1 MISVITCTN
10 REKSLTNILSN
21 YDKQH
26 YKHKELV
33 IIINNNSID
42 LNEWKSKS
50 QKYKNVTILREDENQ
65 SLGKCLN
72 KGIQHASG
80 YFIAKFDDD
89 DYYSSHY
96 LSESLK
102 ALQNAKV
109 NVVGKTSIYM
119 FFESEKLLTI
129 FNPYKFAGSMS
140 NSEEVY
146 NNAILMG
153 GTLFVKKSVFHNIG
167 FRDTSVGEDAAF
179 CEDCKLNGIKIFS
192 STIKGY
198 VYIRKEENSH
208 SWKMKNDKLKKFCTV
223 VEYTED
229 YKSKI
234 DY

>member
-10 REKSLTNILSN
+10 REESLINILMN
-21 YDKQH
+21 YDRQH

-42 LNEWKSKS
+42 LDEWKSKS
-50 QKYKNVTILREDENQ
+50 QKYKHVKILKEDENQ

-72 KGIQHASG
+72 IGIQQARG

-89 DYYSSHY
+89 DYYSSQY
-96 LSESLK
+96 LSQSLK
-102 ALQNAKV
+102 ALRNAKV
-109 NVVGKTSIYM
+109 NVIGKTRIYM
-119 FFESEKLLTI
+119 YFESEKLLTI

-146 NNAILMG
+146 NTAILMG
-153 GTLFVKKSVFHNIG
+153 GTLFVKKSVFQNIG
-167 FRDTSVGEDAAF
+167 FRDTSVGEDTAF
-179 CEDCKLNGIKIFS
+179 CEDCKLNDIKTFS

-208 SWKMKNDKLKKFCTV
+208 SWKMENNKLKKFCTV